1 MGWLVFSNLFVAFC
15 GAALT
20 AATYP
25 LLGQPPRIDAVVMLV
40 FCGTLV
46 VYNLD
51 RLVEPTPGDT
61 LHEQWVARHRPAL
74 WLVAAIA
81 AVGCVAC
88 LPILRLPAIGSL
100 ALAGAVS
107 IGYCLPV
114 YPRGGRW
121 HRLKALPG
129 AKLLLIAGVW
139 TYATTIIPLLH
150 LQTAIAT
157 DDMVMIVAARLLFV
171 LAVALP
177 FDLPDMARD
186 RAAGITTLPQRYG
199 YAGTRNLG
207 LLLTVGFAVLAL
219 MNPWPLA
226 AALLVSAAVTFALLA
241 ALGPRRGVVY
251 YEVLLDG
258 LLLVQATLVMLVWAG
273 MGRAV

>member
-25 LLGQPPRIDAVVMLV
+25 LLGQPPRIDAVVLLV

-61 LHEQWVARHRPAL
+61 LHEQWVAQHRPAL
-74 WLVAAIA
+74 WLIIALAAA
-81 AVGCVAC
+81 GCAVC
-88 LPILRLPAIGSL
+88 LPFLRMPVVGSL

-107 IGYCLPV
+107 IGYCVPV
-114 YPRGGRW
+114 YRRGGRW
-121 HRLKALPG
+121 LRLKAMPG

-139 TYATTIIPLLH
+139 TYATTIIPLLNRP
-150 LQTAIAT
+150 TTIAT
-157 DDMVMIVAARLLFV
+157 DDAALIVAARLLFI

-186 RAAGITTLPQRYG
+186 RASGITTLPQRYG
-199 YAGTRNLG
+199 FAGTRNLG
-207 LLLTVGFAVLAL
+207 LLLTVGFALLAIV
-219 MNPWPLA
+219 NPWPLA

-258 LLLVQATLVMLVWAG
+258 LLLVQAMLVLLLWAG
-273 MGRAV
+273 IGRAV